1 VNTNIIFS
9 IQNIKYQLT
18 NTQMKKIGIIGPN
31 SSICSQQLYDF
42 GVQLGKRVAN
52 TERTFICGG
61 LGGFMEAVCKG
72 VKQSPKTFQGQT
84 VGILPD
90 DTDINVNP
98 FIDTAVVTGTGIA
111 RNIII
116 VRTADIIIAAGG
128 GAGTLSEIAFAWQL
142 KKKVLCVTIFE
153 GWSKEL
159 AGKNLDDRQNGLL
172 VPVNN
177 IDEIIKLLE
186 NG

>member
-1 VNTNIIFS
+1 
-9 IQNIKYQLT
+9 
-18 NTQMKKIGIIGPN
+18 M
-31 SSICSQQLYDF
+31 CSKELYDF
-42 GVQLGKRVAN
+42 GVQLGRQIATKDRI
-52 TERTFICGG
+52 FICGG

-72 VKQSPKTFQGQT
+72 IKLSPDTFNGQT

-90 DTDINVNP
+90 DTSDNANP
-98 FIDTAVVTGTGIA
+98 FIDTTIITGQGIA

-142 KKKVLCVTIFE
+142 EKKVLCLTTFE
-153 GWSKEL
+153 GWAKEL

-172 VPVNN
+172 IPVNS
-177 IDEIIKLLE
+177 IDEILKHLD

>member
-1 VNTNIIFS
+1 
-9 IQNIKYQLT
+9 
-18 NTQMKKIGIIGPN
+18 MKKIGIIGPN
-31 SSICSQQLYDF
+31 KSMCNQQLYDF
-42 GVQLGKRVAN
+42 GVELGRQAATKD
-52 TERTFICGG
+52 RTFVCGG

-72 VKQSPKTFQGQT
+72 VKQSKDTFIGQT

-90 DTDINVNP
+90 DTTENANQ
-98 FIDTAVVTGTGIA
+98 FIDTAVATGAGIA

-142 KKKVLCVTIFE
+142 KKTVLCVTLFE
-153 GWSKEL
+153 GWTKEL
-159 AGKNLDDRQNGLL
+159 AGKNLDSRENGLL
-172 VPVNN
+172 IPVNS
-177 IDEIIKLLE
+177 IDEILKHLD

>member
-1 VNTNIIFS
+1 
-9 IQNIKYQLT
+9 
-18 NTQMKKIGIIGPN
+18 MKKIGIIGPN
-31 SSICSQQLYDF
+31 NKMCSKELYDF
-42 GVQLGKRVAN
+42 GVQLGRQIATKD
-52 TERTFICGG
+52 RTFVCGG

-72 VKQSPKTFQGQT
+72 VKLSPDTFNGQT

-90 DTDINVNP
+90 DTPENANQ
-98 FIDTAVVTGTGIA
+98 FIDTAVATGQGIA

-142 KKKVLCVTIFE
+142 EKKVLCLTSFE
-153 GWSKEL
+153 GWAKEL
-159 AGKNLDDRQNGLL
+159 AGKNLDDRQNDLL
-172 VPVNN
+172 IPVNN
-177 IDEIIKLLE
+177 IDEILKHLD

>member
-1 VNTNIIFS
+1 
-9 IQNIKYQLT
+9 
-18 NTQMKKIGIIGPN
+18 MKKIGIIGPN
-31 SSICSQQLYDF
+31 NKMCCKELYDF
-42 GVQLGKRVAN
+42 GVQLGRQIATKDM
-52 TERTFICGG
+52 TFVCGG

-72 VKQSPKTFQGQT
+72 VKLSPDTFNGQT

-90 DTDINVNP
+90 DTSDNANP
-98 FIDTAVVTGTGIA
+98 FIDTAVATGQGIA

-142 KKKVLCVTIFE
+142 EKKVLCVTLFE
-153 GWSKEL
+153 GWAKEL
-159 AGKNLDDRQNGLL
+159 AGRKLDDRQNGLL
-172 VPVNN
+172 VPVKS
-177 IDEIIKLLE
+177 IDEIIKHLD

>member
-1 VNTNIIFS
+1 
-9 IQNIKYQLT
+9 
-18 NTQMKKIGIIGPN
+18 MKKIGIIGPN
-31 SSICSQQLYDF
+31 NKMCSKELYNF
-42 GVQLGKRVAN
+42 GVQFGRQIVTKDRI
-52 TERTFICGG
+52 FISGG

-72 VKQSPKTFQGQT
+72 VKLSTDTFNGQT
-84 VGILPD
+84 VGILPE
-90 DTDINVNP
+90 DTTGKANP
-98 FIDTAVVTGTGIA
+98 FIDTAVGTGQGIA

-142 KKKVLCVTIFE
+142 KKKVLCLTNFE
-153 GWSKEL
+153 GWAKEL

-172 VPVNN
+172 IPVNS
-177 IDEIIKLLE
+177 IDEILKHLE